1 MNINATLFGQIIIVL
16 AILMALAGY
25 YLGKRKTTTPVVT
38 SVIGFFTAFIPPLSL
53 IFLIVL
59 VIKKDVEENGH
70 FMNAPK

>member
-16 AILMALAGY
+16 AILMTVAGY

-59 VIKKDVEENGH
+59 VLKKDIEENGH